1 MPRNTHIPETEE
13 TSADGTEILG
23 VLGDECAQ
31 QILVS
36 VRQSPLST
44 KEITDRCDVSSAT
57 VYRRIN
63 RLLNHGLLRD
73 RVAFNSE
80 SNQRKV
86 YEPTFEQMD
95 VVLREE
101 GFDVKTYPQSNEAV
115 LLLRLLTELPF
126 ENVRA
131 EFSAREVTLE
141 LELTDDL
148 LGQFKTLWS
157 EESV

>member
-1 MPRNTHIPETEE
+1 MSHNTPQSESED
-13 TSADGTEILG
+13 AAVDGTDVLA

-31 QILVS
+31 QILVA
-36 VRQSPLST
+36 VRDTPLST

-73 RVAFNSE
+73 RVAFSSD
-80 SNQRKV
+80 SNQQKV

-95 VVLREE
+95 VVLNSD
-101 GFDVKTYPQSNEAV
+101 GFDVKTYAQSNEAV

-126 ENVRA
+126 DNVRA
-131 EFSAREVTLE
+131 EFSDQEVTLQ
-141 LELTDDL
+141 LELTDEL

-157 EESV
+157 EESL